1 MTTIQAAL
9 VEDQPL
15 TRQGLTALIDGTP
28 GFRCAGSWRTCEEML
43 ARLPEV
49 RPDVLLLD
57 IGLPGMS
64 GIDGARRARQI
75 LPALPVL
82 ILTVH
87 EDNDFILEALCA
99 GACGYLVKKTPPA
112 RLLEAIREAHEGGS
126 PMSSHIARRVVELLR
141 TLRVETS
148 PERGAEDDGALLTL
162 REREIL
168 RGLAAGKTYQ
178 QAAQSLHI
186 STDTVRFHIRKIYKK
201 LQAHS
206 QSEAVAIALRT
217 GQL

>member
-1 MTTIQAAL
+1 MTIQAAL
-9 VEDQPL
+9 VEDQTQ

-28 GFRCAGSWRTCEEML
+28 GYRCAGAWRTCEEML

-87 EDNDFILEALCA
+87 EDNDYIVEALCA

-148 PERGAEDDGALLTL
+148 PERAEGDGDLLTL

-168 RGLAAGKTYQ
+168 RGLATGKTYQ

-206 QSEAVAIALRT
+206 QSEAVAIALRK
-217 GQL
+217 GLL

>member
-1 MTTIQAAL
+1 MTIQAAL
-9 VEDQPL
+9 VEDQTQ

-28 GFRCAGSWRTCEEML
+28 GYRCAGAWRTCEEML

-57 IGLPGMS
+57 IVLPGMS
-64 GIDGARRARQI
+64 GIEGARRAREI
-75 LPALPVL
+75 FSDLPVL
-82 ILTVH
+82 MLTVH
-87 EDNDFILEALCA
+87 EDNDLIVEALCA
-99 GACGYLVKKTPPA
+99 GASGYLVKKTPPA

-148 PERGAEDDGALLTL
+148 PERSDGDGALLTL

-206 QSEAVAIALRT
+206 QSEAVAIALRK
-217 GQL
+217 GLL

>member
-1 MTTIQAAL
+1 MTTIRTAL
-9 VEDQPL
+9 VEDQTQ

-57 IGLPGMS
+57 VGLPGMS

-126 PMSSHIARRVVELLR
+126 PMSSQVARRVVELLR

-148 PERGAEDDGALLTL
+148 PERGEEEGALLTL

-217 GQL
+217 GLL